1 MYHKFRGPI
10 RVEDVPVPV
19 APEGGVVVEVRA
31 TGVCRSD
38 WHGWSGHDSD
48 IEDHGLPFIPGHEVS
63 GVIASVGTGV
73 TTFAAG
79 DRVAIPFILSCG
91 SCRECQRSKPTV
103 CEDQNQPVRSAA
115 RQHVALTRFPSI
127 LRSHIRWTTQGFTMN
142 GSFAEFVA
150 LPRAERNLCH
160 LPEEVSFTMAAA
172 LGCRAT
178 TAFRAVVQQGR
189 LDRGDVLAVFGC
201 GGVGLSGA
209 RRQTKTSQGIRCIIL
224 QLTRVCG

>member
-73 TTFAAG
+73 TTFAVG

-103 CEDQNQPVRSAA
+103 CEDQNQPVRSTSHNTLSMLSVSLASS
-115 RQHVALTRFPSI
+115 V
-127 LRSHIRWTTQGFTMN
+127 LRSCLRWTAQGFTMN

-189 LDRGDVLAVFGC
+189 VAQGDVLAVFGC

-209 RRQTKTSQGIRCIIL
+209 CRQRRVVT
-224 QLTRVCG
+224 